1 MNRLND
7 QIPPFEAVNDVPA
20 ACFLNA
26 LARESE
32 LIQFEHNSS
41 VPCTT
46 FPCPV
51 NEVFQLSSV
60 TFLHLEV
67 TNTSFQPC

>member
-41 VPCTT
+41 VTLYNIP
-46 FPCPV
+46 
-51 NEVFQLSSV
+51 LSG
-60 TFLHLEV
+60 E
-67 TNTSFQPC
+67 